1 MNRLELGNAIIRVAD
16 SDFNVNDVKDI
27 AAAADIITNIGAVA
41 EHIQSMITGSPDLA
55 WCVDANIKQMK
66 VNLIKVVE
74 ETNKRI
80 DNEIRTYTNF

>member
-1 MNRLELGNAIIRVAD
+1 MNRLELTNAVIRVAA

-27 AAAADIITNIGAVA
+27 AAAADVITNIGAVA
-41 EHIQSMITGSPDLA
+41 EIIQSMITTSPDLS
-55 WCVDANIKQMK
+55 WCVDANIKQIK